1 MKLMDIIKTPLRYP
15 GGKTKA
21 LTKILPKILSQ
32 SFSEYRE
39 PFVGGGSVFLKV
51 KQLRPESKYWINDFD
66 YNLYCFW
73 KSLQVNS
80 LKFMTDI
87 RRIKLTNTNAK
98 DSFNQ
103 FKELIFQSNNTP
115 DIWDRGLA
123 FYFLNRTAFSG
134 NVFSGGYSQESYEKR
149 LTLSSINSLVP
160 FSDFLKDVK
169 ITDYSY
175 EVLLMKDGKDV
186 FIFLDPPYY
195 SAKESKLYGK
205 DGKLHT
211 HFDHEQ
217 FAMDMYECKQH
228 KWLITYDNS
237 EKIRDLF
244 KEFSF
249 VYTEAWELQY
259 GVNNHKMNNAKKG
272 KEIFISNFELSIE

>member
-1 MKLMDIIKTPLRYP
+1 
-15 GGKTKA
+15 
-21 LTKILPKILSQ
+21 
-32 SFSEYRE
+32 
-39 PFVGGGSVFLKV
+39 
-51 KQLRPESKYWINDFD
+51 
-66 YNLYCFW
+66 
-73 KSLQVNS
+73 
-80 LKFMTDI
+80 MTDI
-87 RRIKLTNTNAK
+87 RRIKLTNSNAK
-98 DSFNQ
+98 ELFGEYKN
-103 FKELIFQSNNTP
+103 LIFNSSKKP
-115 DIWDRGLA
+115 DIWKRGII

-149 LTLSSINSLVP
+149 LTLSSISNLTP

-175 EVLLMKDGKDV
+175 EVMLMKDGKNV

-195 SAKESKLYGK
+195 SAKDSKLYGK

-217 FAMDMYECKQH
+217 FANDMNECKRH

-249 VYTEAWELQY
+249 IQTETWELQY
-259 GVNNHKMNNAKKG
+259 GVNSSKMNTAKKG
-272 KEIFISNFELSIE
+272 KEIFISNFELQIE